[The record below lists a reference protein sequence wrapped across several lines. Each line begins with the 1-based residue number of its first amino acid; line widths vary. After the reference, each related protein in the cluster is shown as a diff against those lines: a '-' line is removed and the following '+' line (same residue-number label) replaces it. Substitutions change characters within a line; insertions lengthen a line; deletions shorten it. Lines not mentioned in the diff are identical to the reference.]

1 MAEDARKRLRE
12 QGRITRGKIL
22 IGLIALAVI
31 IFASV
36 MIEKNINGKI
46 TDVTIKKSSI
56 TDRKAVFIPIKQ
68 LDTNIIAVKASD
80 GTYRL
85 AFDDC
90 IGCYYQYGKHSGFKN
105 NKDNSGIVCKTCGCE
120 IFYDDMGFMSEECMA
135 YPVAESEIESDDDYF
150 VIPAHYLEAK
160 KSILESWR
168 SGSLVGTQEQTL
180 HRGKKQ

>member
-80 GTYRL
+80 GT
-85 AFDDC
+85 
-90 IGCYYQYGKHSGFKN
+90 
-105 NKDNSGIVCKTCGCE
+105 
-120 IFYDDMGFMSEECMA
+120 
-135 YPVAESEIESDDDYF
+135 
-150 VIPAHYLEAK
+150 
-160 KSILESWR
+160 
-168 SGSLVGTQEQTL
+168 
-180 HRGKKQ
+180 